1 MFTKDFWLRTAE
13 RAAKTFA
20 QALVATFGGVA
31 LTTDADLWQT
41 ALISAALATLLSV
54 ITSIASIKA
63 GDPGVP
69 SLVPSDVPEIEEI
82 DAAVYPD
89 EPVPNDLDERQE
101 ISDYLAAGK

>member
-1 MFTKDFWLRTAE
+1 LFTKDFWLRTAE

-31 LTTDADLWQT
+31 LTTDADLWQA
-41 ALISAALATLLSV
+41 ALISAAFATLLSV

-63 GDPGVP
+63 GDAGTP
-69 SLVPSDVPEIEEI
+69 SLVPVEVPEIEPVDLTE
-82 DAAVYPD
+82 YPL
-89 EPVPNDLDERQE
+89 EPDVNDWETRQD

>member
-31 LTTDADLWQT
+31 LTTDAKLWQA

-63 GDPGVP
+63 GDAGTP
-69 SLVPSDVPEIEEI
+69 SLVPSEVPAIEEV
-82 DAAVYPD
+82 DATAYPD
-89 EPVPNDLDERQE
+89 EPVPNDLESRQA